1 MHMSIGEN
9 SLLVGC
15 AAFDLL
21 SVGKVLGLFCEQ
33 SQACVPLAKQ
43 TQKIGR
49 LPTHTFP
56 DSFVHTT
63 VFLTIACS

>member
-21 SVGKVLGLFCEQ
+21 SVGMVLGLFCEQ

-43 TQKIGR
+43 T
-49 LPTHTFP
+49 
-56 DSFVHTT
+56 
-63 VFLTIACS
+63 